1 MYKWPGTFFFL
12 FCRNSKINVSKE
24 NFGTVGRKELR
35 NGILP
40 HLQITA
46 SALSFL
52 AILWGTE
59 APSDNLMTVKGGKK
73 RWNVCMNLGGT
84 LSPHLETYLYS
95 IGTEFLAKS
104 DLSFLV

>member
-52 AILWGTE
+52 AIRWGTE

-73 RWNVCMNLGGT
+73 KVECLYESGWYAQPTPGNLSVLDRNRIFG
-84 LSPHLETYLYS
+84 
-95 IGTEFLAKS
+95 KK
-104 DLSFLV
+104 